1 ASRTARLREIE
12 ALLATPALVVDAC
25 RRVVRSSAEAVSL
38 TGRPV
43 LFALARELGEAFPVD
58 VPRDRLIERVFDAR
72 RPNDSHRVR
81 LRVELGRL
89 RKALG
94 PIARIEATSR
104 GYAIVPR
111 ESRTVVVIAPPLDG
125 PAGAIVALL
134 DGGAPWSTAALA
146 AALGQ
151 SQ

>member
-1 ASRTARLREIE
+1 TSAGIPALIAQVQAAARVLVEPAARVIERGASRTARLREIE
-12 ALLATPALVVDAC
+12 AILAIPGLVVDAC

-72 RPNDSHRVR
+72 RPNESHRVR

-94 PIARIEATSR
+94 PIAGIEA
-104 GYAIVPR
+104 
-111 ESRTVVVIAPPLDG
+111 
-125 PAGAIVALL
+125 
-134 DGGAPWSTAALA
+134 
-146 AALGQ
+146 
-151 SQ
+151 